1 MVQEEF
7 VNKILDILSPMPN
20 VTAVKNRDHIVLYK
34 DGVVFGKVI
43 EQRVC
48 LLSNGNKFIEFEE
61 FIVAFLEDD
70 EMMNVNVL
78 KKIYSFILDDENFIK
93 SQIKSKSSVSVSI
106 QRIREQLEMK
116 ESKFDFY
123 FNYLSEKD

>member
-20 VTAVKNRDHIVLYK
+20 VTAVKNRGHIVLYK

-48 LLSNGNKFIEFEE
+48 LLSNANKFIEIENELITRLLRPKNEINQSDLDMFLFEATKAWWLAKGKTITISNIKE
-61 FIVAFLEDD
+61 
-70 EMMNVNVL
+70 VL
-78 KKIYSFILDDENFIK
+78 SKI
-93 SQIKSKSSVSVSI
+93 
-106 QRIREQLEMK
+106 
-116 ESKFDFY
+116 
-123 FNYLSEKD
+123 